1 MAQYGIKITGTI
13 KVNKKVAKNGYV
25 YFITLLAVNEDYKT
39 KEKLYL
45 NSMVNFKDRG
55 WKDKL
60 DDGDVI
66 DIIASITLSKTTYA
80 DKQIDINLLIER
92 VLGVNG
98 RQELSDEEDDKQ
110 NDYDSSDEEPSIPD
124 ITESDLPF

>member
-13 KVNKKVAKNGYV
+13 KVKKEKSKKGYV
-25 YFITLLAVNEDYKT
+25 YFRTLLAVNEDYKT

>member
-13 KVNKKVAKNGYV
+13 KVKKEKSKKGYV
-25 YFITLLAVNEDYKT
+25 YFRTLLAVNEDYKT

-98 RQELSDEEDDKQ
+98 RQELSDEEYDKQ

>member
-13 KVNKKVAKNGYV
+13 KVKKEKSKKGYV
-25 YFITLLAVNEDYKT
+25 YFRTLLAVNEDYKT

-98 RQELSDEEDDKQ
+98 RQDLSDEEDDKQ